1 MTAAPPPQRPAQP
14 ARTPGQRR
22 QGWLQRSWQTRGPGA
37 LALWPVALLYGALV
51 AVRRRLYRSGILRSE
66 HPGRPVIVVGNVI
79 AGGAGKTP
87 VVIALARHLQA
98 RGLRPGVI
106 SRGYGRQSRDCMAVL
121 ADSAAQDVG
130 DEPALIARSCPGV
143 PVFVAAQRIEAARAL
158 LLAYPDTDILLC
170 DDGLQ
175 HLALKRDVEICVF
188 NADGVG
194 NGWMLPAGPLREPWP
209 RPVDF
214 VLHAAPLP
222 PAGGASPAFPT
233 RRSLAPWAVRADG
246 QRIAL
251 DALRGQPVHAV
262 AAVAQPE
269 VFFDMLRT
277 AGLTLAHAESLPD
290 HYDFDSWKAL
300 PDKRYTI
307 ICTEKDAVKLW
318 QRHPQVLAVPLV
330 LEIGPGFFDALDVA
344 IDQRLQSAPGQ
355 NSDPAR

>member
-1 MTAAPPPQRPAQP
+1 MTAAPPPQRPAEP
-14 ARTPGQRR
+14 VRTTGQRL
-22 QGWLQRSWQTRGPGA
+22 QDWLQRSWQTRGPGA
-37 LALWPVALLYGALV
+37 LAFWPVALLYGALV
-51 AVRRRLYRSGILRSE
+51 AIRRRLYRSGILRSK

-143 PVFVAAQRIEAARAL
+143 PVFVAAQRMEAAEAL
-158 LLAYPDTDILLC
+158 LAAHPDTDVLLC

-175 HLALKRDVEICVF
+175 HLALQRDLEICVF
-188 NADGVG
+188 NADGIG
-194 NGWMLPAGPLREPWP
+194 NGWMLPAGPLRELWP

-214 VLHAAPLP
+214 VLHAAPVP
-222 PAGGASPAFPT
+222 PAGTASPAFGT
-233 RRSLAPWAVRADG
+233 RRSLAPWAVQADG

-251 DALRGQPVHAV
+251 DALQGQPVHAV

-277 AGLTLAHAESLPD
+277 AGLTLAQTESLPD

-300 PDKRYTI
+300 FDKRYTI

-318 QRHPQVLAVPLV
+318 RRHPQVLAVPLV
-330 LEIGPGFFDALDVA
+330 LEIEPGFFHALDAA
-344 IDQRLQSAPGQ
+344 IDQRLQSAAAQ
-355 NSDPAR
+355 NSAPAR

>member
-1 MTAAPPPQRPAQP
+1 VTAAQPPQRPAEA
-14 ARTPGQRR
+14 ARTPGQRL
-22 QGWLQRSWQTRGPGA
+22 QSWLQRSWQTRGPGA
-37 LALWPVALLYGALV
+37 LALWPFALAYGALV
-51 AVRRRLYRSGILRSE
+51 AIRRGLYRSGILQSE
-66 HPGRPVIVVGNVI
+66 HPARPVIVVGNVI

-158 LLAYPDTDILLC
+158 LSAHPDTEVILC

-175 HLALKRDVEICVF
+175 HLALQRDLEICVF
-188 NADGVG
+188 NADGIG

-214 VLHAAPLP
+214 VLHAAPVAP
-222 PAGGASPAFPT
+222 PGTASPAFGT
-233 RRSLAPWAVRADG
+233 RRSLAPWAVGADG

-251 DALRGQPVHAV
+251 EALQGQPVHAV
-262 AAVAQPE
+262 AAVARPE
-269 VFFDMLRT
+269 VFFDMLT
-277 AGLTLAHAESLPD
+277 AAGLTLAHAESLPD
-290 HYDFDSWKAL
+290 HYDFDSWN
-300 PDKRYTI
+300 PIPNKRQTI

-318 QRHPQVLAVPLV
+318 RRHPQALAMPLV
-330 LEIGPGFFDALDVA
+330 LEIEPGFFRALDAA
-344 IDQRLQSAPGQ
+344 IDQRRQSTPGQ
-355 NSDPAR
+355 RRTPAR